1 MAEVLKK
8 NIKQDFLAAYSYN
21 KAIRFKLEHLVGEW
35 KRRHPQ
41 IFKITIHKRIKTIPY
56 TLLFKKGFDLR

>member
-1 MAEVLKK
+1 MSEISKK
-8 NIKQDFLAAYSYN
+8 NMNQGSLAAYSYN